1 MEDAKLIARHRRL
14 PELEGVSVDEILSR
28 FVGKFKDKTGDW
40 HAFADADIDGNRRAQ
55 YRFVGAGA
63 SGKHAAE
70 GIIPAQGFTVS
81 IMEVPPG
88 EGNAAHT
95 HEVEEVFFVLKGKLT
110 VFLDD
115 DETSRRV
122 QDVLDPW
129 EMICCPAGV
138 IHGYVNESDETVF
151 LQVMLGRGK
160 PEVAGFVDQALF
172 DKREQHLKP

>member
-1 MEDAKLIARHRRL
+1 MEDTKLIARHRRL
-14 PELEGVSVDEILSR
+14 PELDGVAVEDILTSH
-28 FVGKFKDKTGDW
+28 VGKFKDKTGDW
-40 HAFADADIDGNRRAQ
+40 HAFADADIPGNLRAQ

-63 SGKHAAE
+63 SGKHGAQD
-70 GIIPAQGFTVS
+70 IIPAQGFTLS

-95 HEVEEVFFVLKGKLT
+95 HEVEEVFFVLKGQLT

-115 DETSRRV
+115 DATGRRV
-122 QDVLDPW
+122 SDVLDPW

-138 IHGYVNESDETVF
+138 IHGYVNEGTETCF

-172 DKREQHLKP
+172 DKREQHLEG